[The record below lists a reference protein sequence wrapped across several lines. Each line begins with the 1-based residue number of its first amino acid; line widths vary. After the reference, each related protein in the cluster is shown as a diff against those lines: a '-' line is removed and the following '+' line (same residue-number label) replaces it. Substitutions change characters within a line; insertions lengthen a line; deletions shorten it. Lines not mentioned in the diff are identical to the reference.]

1 MLKRRIAT
9 IAACAVIALG
19 STHTWSAKGE
29 ATNVQQGK
37 HVMQANLSFGLG
49 ENSDEI
55 MRKSAV
61 PIRKSTVSTAL
72 MYDASRIATGV
83 EPVFEFKD
91 DRYGVLFPQATSI
104 EFMSDSE
111 EGARVRN
118 IEVTFKVPGPPH
130 DIKDQ
135 AALSAYDDAIY
146 RYVMDVIARINRAGW
161 KRFIAADSPRLSG
174 LDTYVFDAP
183 VSGQKYSPPPGI
195 DYADPTYPLTLEQWT
210 HLRAGGTV
218 IWSWHVDNMF
228 IDLQYTKDFRAADAP
243 LVVGDQLSATI
254 RTDETWLDA
263 FGKDGDVTPDALR
276 ARYRSALPEML
287 ATRRKAETMARAQ
300 GATILDHWNEAVI
313 SGVPV
318 HQ

>member
-1 MLKRRIAT
+1 MI
-9 IAACAVIALG
+9 
-19 STHTWSAKGE
+19 
-29 ATNVQQGK
+29 
-37 HVMQANLSFGLG
+37 QANLSFGLG

-55 MRKSAV
+55 VRNAAV

-72 MYDASRIATGV
+72 MYDTSRITTGV
-83 EPVFEFKD
+83 EPVFALKD
-91 DRYGVLFPQATSI
+91 GRYGVLFPQATGV

-118 IEVTFKVPGPPH
+118 IEVTFKVPVPPH

-135 AALSAYDDAIY
+135 AALSAYDNAMY
-146 RYVMDVIARINRAGW
+146 LYVMDVIARINRAGW
-161 KRFIAADSPRLSG
+161 KRFIAADSPRLAG
-174 LDTYVFDAP
+174 LDTYAFDAP
-183 VSGQKYSPPPGI
+183 VSGQKYTAPPGI
-195 DYADPTYPLTLEQWT
+195 DYADPTYPLTLAQWK

-228 IDLQYTKDFRAADAP
+228 IDLQYTKDFRSADAP

-254 RTDETWLDA
+254 KTDETWLDV

-300 GATILDHWNEAVI
+300 GATILDHWHDAVI

-318 HQ
+318 QP

>member
-1 MLKRRIAT
+1 MLKSRIST
-9 IAACAVIALG
+9 IAAYAVIAL
-19 STHTWSAKGE
+19 A
-29 ATNVQQGK
+29 ATLVGTARSETTNAQQGK

-55 MRKSAV
+55 VRKAGM

-83 EPVFEFKD
+83 EPVFELKN
-91 DRYGVLFPQATSI
+91 DRYGVLFPQATDV

-111 EGARVRN
+111 DGARVRN
-118 IEVTFKVPGPPH
+118 IQVTFKIPAPPH

-135 AALSAYDDAIY
+135 AALTAYDDAMY
-146 RYVMDVIARINRAGW
+146 RSVMDVIARINRAGW
-161 KRFIAADSPRLSG
+161 KRFIAADSPRLGG
-174 LDTYVFDAP
+174 LDTYAFDAP
-183 VSGQKYSPPPGI
+183 VSGQKYSPPAGI
-195 DYADPTYPLTLEQWT
+195 DYADPTYPLTLAQWKS
-210 HLRAGGTV
+210 LRTGGTV
-218 IWSWHVDNMF
+218 VWSWHVDSMF
-228 IDLQYTKDFRAADAP
+228 IDLQYTKDFREPDAP
-243 LVVGDQLSATI
+243 LAVGDQLSATI

-263 FGKDGDVTPDALR
+263 FGKEGDITPDALR

-287 ATRRKAETMARAQ
+287 ESRRKAETAARAQ
-300 GATILDHWNEAVI
+300 GATIFDHWNEAVI